1 MSAATSYTM
10 SSEDAALPPEER
22 DCEGEMGQKNVLKH
36 QTGHYST
43 LRATL
48 N

>member
-22 DCEGEMGQKNVLKH
+22 DCEGEMGQNKNKKIYKH

-43 LRATL
+43 
-48 N
+48 